1 MRLDHFQTIMANNA
15 PRPNPNKKKSQKLCS
30 CVVPKDL
37 HVPGSKPLGKS
48 GWRLINVFL
57 AVICPH
63 RNLVWALLDFS
74 CLVQLHIII
83 SCDVPW
89 KVKDIHP
96 NSPVS
101 SNYVLSYIRRPL
113 IDMATTALGVSL
125 VA

>member
-1 MRLDHFQTIMANNA
+1 MRLDHFQTIMANDA
-15 PRPNPNKKKSQKLCS
+15 PGPNPNKKKSQKLRS
-30 CVVPKDL
+30 RVVPEDL

-48 GWRLINVFL
+48 GRRLINVFL

-74 CLVQLHIII
+74 RLVRLHII
-83 SCDVPW
+83 SRDVPW
-89 KVKDIHP
+89 KVEDIHP

-101 SNYVLSYIRRPL
+101 SDYVLSYIRRPL
-113 IDMATTALGVSL
+113 IDVATTALGVSL